1 MRLRTLGVIAA
12 AGALVAGFLPTAAQA
27 ADDPRVGLGAGWLDA
42 QSAASG
48 LELTKHNDKPA
59 GFVNPDSP
67 GSSSFANSDLAF
79 SGNYAFAG
87 NYNGFNIYDLSTGAD
102 PVLKTSVVCPG
113 GQGDLSVY
121 GNLLFMSVEET
132 RGRIDCGTQGAPG
145 TVNPE
150 RFRGVRVFDISDINA
165 PTQVAAVQTCRG
177 SHTHTVVTSPK
188 DKKNVYVY
196 VQGTSSV
203 RSGDELA
210 GCANTAATDPNTSLW
225 RIEVIKVP
233 LKNPETAAVVAQPR
247 LFANP
252 ETGAIDGL
260 QNTPPTAQHP
270 SGTNWSPRPVTN
282 QCHDIT
288 AYPEIGLAAGACAG
302 NGILIDIKDPE
313 NPKRLDAV
321 SDPNYAYWH
330 SATFNND
337 GTKVVFTDEWGGGS
351 GARCRDTDQPSWGA
365 NSIYNI
371 VNGKLVFQ
379 SYYKLPAPQTTAE
392 NCVAHNGS
400 LVPIPGRDIMVQAW
414 YQGGISLWDFTDS
427 ANPKEL
433 GYFDRGPVNA
443 SALVLGG
450 FWSAY
455 WYNGHI
461 YGTEIARGFDAFKLV
476 PTSAVANEEIEAAK
490 TVKLNLFNAQGQPRL
505 SWESSFELVRAY
517 QVQAERAGLGKV
529 QAKAVDALIDEAQ
542 RLKDRHQKLLASV
555 ALKTAAALLKKSDP
569 AQARLQSALID
580 LSKTV
585 LKGGR

>member
-67 GSSSFANSDLAF
+67 GSASFANSDLAF
-79 SGNYAFAG
+79 SGDYAFAG
-87 NYNGFNIYDLSTGAD
+87 NYHGFNIYDLSTGAD

-132 RGRIDCGTQGAPG
+132 RGRIDCGTQGATG
-145 TVNPE
+145 TVNAE

-165 PTQVAAVQTCRG
+165 PRQVAAVQTCRG

-188 DKKNVYVY
+188 DKKNVFVY

-260 QNTPPTAQHP
+260 QNTPPTATHP
-270 SGTNWSPRPVTN
+270 SGTNWSPRPVTSA
-282 QCHDIT
+282 CHDIT
-288 AYPEIGLAAGACAG
+288 AYPEIGLAAGACSG
-302 NGILIDIKDPE
+302 NGILLDIKDPE

-351 GARCRDTDQPSWGA
+351 SARCRDTDQPSWGA

-455 WYNGHI
+455 WYNGQI

-476 PTSAVANEEIEAAK
+476 PTAAVAKEEIDAAK
-490 TVKLNLFNAQGQPRL
+490 TVKLNLFNAQGQPRV

-517 QVQAERAGLGKV
+517 QVQAERSGLGKV
-529 QAKAVDALIDEAQ
+529 QAKAVDALIDEAK
-542 RLKDRHQKLLASV
+542 RLKDRNQKLLASV

-569 AQARLQSALID
+569 AQARLQTALVD

-585 LKGGR
+585 LRK